1 MFYKIN
7 WDELRN
13 RLSRDQS
20 PNCTPLSTEVF
31 DKAAS
36 KLTNNIQKAL
46 VKSTTSFT
54 INNPTK
60 LFCSVPQH
68 LLELIYFKRR
78 IKKTFQKSQLPEH
91 KKILNAA
98 NYKLSKQ
105 LKKLKL
111 EKLKNEF
118 IELSNF
124 NQSDSRH
131 WKLINKLESE
141 NSKKQVNITL
151 RVDNTT
157 ISNPQDVAEI
167 FAENLAQTFTDRN
180 PDLHE
185 VTPISD
191 TRNFGLKEYISTNDL
206 VNATNKITNKKSSG
220 FDGADSELSDQM
232 SNKC

>member
-1 MFYKIN
+1 MP
-7 WDELRN
+7 
-13 RLSRDQS
+13 S
-20 PNCTPLSTEVF
+20 
-31 DKAAS
+31 
-36 KLTNNIQKAL
+36 
-46 VKSTTSFT
+46 STTRT
-54 INNPTK
+54 RTN
-60 LFCSVPQH
+60 LFQ
-68 LLELIYFKRR
+68 KKD
-78 IKKTFQKSQLPEH
+78 KKTFQKSQLPEH
-91 KKILNAA
+91 KKILNAV

-131 WKLINKLESE
+131 WQLINKLETE

-206 VNATNKITNKKSSG
+206 VNAINKITNKKSSG
-220 FDGADSELSDQM
+220 FDGI
-232 SNKC
+232 SNKVLKNIPFNTLKAIHSLFNYSVKLGHIPREWKRAKVIMIPKKDKPPDKPSSY